1 MELMTSADISVMD
14 RAKIQAQVLLP
25 LIRALREEIGEERT
39 SEILR
44 SALDEA
50 SREQIQAEAQQLEGT
65 PLEKF
70 EAMMRR
76 SGADNVS
83 QIEMEMLE
91 TTPETLAFNVRACKY
106 AELFTALGEPE
117 LGAMLL
123 CAGDFHVAAVAG
135 PDVQFSRSQTLMQG
149 ATHCDFC
156 YRVKR

>member
-1 MELMTSADISVMD
+1 MELTTSTDISVMD
-14 RAKIQAQVLLP
+14 RAKIQARVLLP
-25 LIRALREEIGEERT
+25 LIRTLREEIGEERA

-44 SALDEA
+44 GALDEA

-65 PLEKF
+65 PREKF

-76 SGADNVS
+76 SGAANAA

-91 TTPETLAFNVRACKY
+91 ATPETLDFNVHSCKY
-106 AELFTALGEPE
+106 AELFAALGEPE

-123 CAGDFHVAAVAG
+123 CAGDFHMAAVGG

-149 ATHCDFC
+149 ATHCDFRF
-156 YRVKR
+156 RVKR